1 MSFHIHAWLEN
12 GLPRLQVI
20 DAQSGA
26 TYLSW
31 HYQEAEQDSQFKE
44 PEEVQR
50 LFKELLLLTCKQE
63 MANCRMFSAKPDH
76 NLYHKLSQLKLT
88 EL

>member
-1 MSFHIHAWLEN
+1 MSFHIYAWLEN
-12 GLPRLQVI
+12 GLPRLRVI
-20 DAQSGA
+20 EAKSGT

-31 HYQEAEQDSQFKE
+31 HYQETEQDGQPKE

-63 MANCRMFSAKPDH
+63 MANCRIFSAKPDH
-76 NLYHKLSQLKLT
+76 SLYHNLPQPKLA